1 MVSWLQYVHFQTH
14 LTSRSRV
21 DLRPTTSH
29 ASSDEESDP
38 NHLAPPIGPEQ
49 ESSYRRRS
57 ALRDILSLRS
67 RPNASAE
74 ERISALRRLRDARRN
89 LSGENVTRGSA
100 NASAENVAA
109 ARRSRRISAR
119 LSGVFSSR
127 SRRHGQD
134 DVATTVPTTTVPATT
149 VPATIVPTSNVPNS
163 QTTQSETISPPDE
176 STDAPHRSTR
186 A

>member
-1 MVSWLQYVHFQTH
+1 MVSWLQCVHFRTQ

-21 DLRPTTSH
+21 DLRPTASH
-29 ASSDEESDP
+29 TSSDEESDP

-89 LSGENVTRGSA
+89 LSGENVTQGSA

-149 VPATIVPTSNVPNS
+149 VPISDGPNS
-163 QTTQSETISPPDE
+163 QTTQSETVSPPDE
-176 STDAPHRSTR
+176 STDAPHRST
-186 A
+186 